1 MLKIAFA
8 KNNINATTDQM
19 HQLAD
24 LTDGYSGSDIASLVN
39 DALMGPVRSLDKV
52 RLW

>member
-24 LTDGYSGSDIASLVN
+24 LTDGYSFFYSAIQAQIS
-39 DALMGPVRSLDKV
+39 PVWSTTL
-52 RLW
+52 